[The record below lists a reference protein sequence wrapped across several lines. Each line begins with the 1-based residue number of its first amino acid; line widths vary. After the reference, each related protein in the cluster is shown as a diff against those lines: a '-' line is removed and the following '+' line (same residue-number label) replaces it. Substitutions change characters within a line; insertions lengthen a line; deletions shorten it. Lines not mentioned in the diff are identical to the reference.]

1 MQDVSGKDPTFIV
14 SSILVVLCESE
25 KLKEGSHCCFGLDRQ
40 YQRDHDSHLCYLIS
54 ANFFLKNVVT
64 STEDCQD
71 DDQSNPLEMEVKSN
85 IYQIPW

>member
-14 SSILVVLCESE
+14 SSILVVLCESGNW
-25 KLKEGSHCCFGLDRQ
+25 KFCCFGLDRQ

-71 DDQSNPLEMEVKSN
+71 DDQSNALEMEVKFPN
-85 IYQIPW
+85 